1 MNTYTALIYRE
12 GELYV
17 AECPEIGSV
26 SQGKSIEQA
35 IANLRI
41 ATELYLE
48 ETIRILQG
56 MGFIWTR
63 TISLLICGVVNCD
76 VR

>member
-35 IANLRI
+35 VENLRI

-48 ETIRILQG
+48 ETQYEPKSRA
-56 MGFIWTR
+56 
-63 TISLLICGVVNCD
+63 LITTFNV
-76 VR
+76 